1 MKTFIPN
8 EETLDRKWIL
18 IDADGQVLGRLAVK
32 IANILRGKDK
42 PSFTPNMDCGD
53 NVVVINA
60 EKVVMTG
67 RKDERKIYQDFTG
80 HMGGLKEY
88 TAEVVRER
96 HPERLIK
103 DAVWGMLPKG
113 PLGRLQ
119 LRKMRVYAGPEHD
132 QAAQQPVKRDL

>member
-1 MKTFIPN
+1 MKTFIPK
-8 EETLDRKWIL
+8 EENLGRNWIL
-18 IDADGQVLGRLAVK
+18 VDAEGQILGRLAVK
-32 IANILRGKDK
+32 IANILRGKHK

-80 HMGGLKEY
+80 YMGGLNET
-88 TAEVVRER
+88 TADVVRER

-132 QAAQQPVKRDL
+132 QVAQQPVKVEL